1 MCSLTL
7 LIAVIGLSARCE
19 AFSQRWTETFN
30 ANDIFPC
37 AHKSKI
43 LHEASNDGDL
53 DWTYFTLSMSWPKP
67 LFDARPSYDPGEGPE
82 SCDKKAVFDSSKV
95 ALIADD
101 LNKYW
106 PNLLVKN
113 HISVSAYNIRLIHLC
128 HEWCTHGTCATEV
141 SYTRNEYYYFKQT
154 IDLFKEYN
162 PYSALSKYGI
172 TPSNT
177 MYYTAENIT
186 IAIEKEF
193 LVTPTLVC
201 YHKQGDGSDQV
212 YLHEI
217 HMCLNKAMNTE
228 NCSTEKLN
236 ASYSCDGKIIY
247 PPITHSDKKAG
258 FQIHQFLTKST
269 VCSNASIW

>member
-53 DWTYFTLSMSWPKP
+53 DWTYFTLSMSWPETFCLTQGSKQCEIP
-67 LFDARPSYDPGEGPE
+67 EDVSSWSIHGLWPSYDPGEGPE

-106 PNLLVKN
+106 PNLLVKEP
-113 HISVSAYNIRLIHLC
+113 HFSFWC
-128 HEWCTHGTCATEV
+128 HEWCTHGTCATNV
-141 SYTRNEYYYFKQT
+141 SYTYNEYYYFRET
-154 IDLFKEYN
+154 IDLFKKYN

-177 MYYTAENIT
+177 TYYTAENIT

-193 LVTPTLVC
+193 HVMPTLVC
-201 YHKQGDGSDQV
+201 YHKQGDASDQV

-247 PPITHSDKKAG
+247 PPITRSDKD
-258 FQIHQFLTKST
+258 
-269 VCSNASIW
+269 